1 MAIPGSKRVRSEHDR
16 RTGGRV
22 SAKFAGNGTAR
33 MPALIA
39 EIGMN
44 HLGDEPRARRMLR
57 RTLESGVDS
66 VTFQVR
72 EPQFYH
78 SAETSGLRLRNEFY
92 REAASI
98 VHQAGRQFGMAICD
112 QAMAESL
119 DAMGIDFWK
128 TLSWDFRNDVLHAVL
143 QATGKP
149 VFVST
154 GLSGSQEVRDV
165 SQSLRNA
172 VLVHT
177 QLSQKTAE
185 VNLKAISSMKRE
197 TGLPVAFGLHCGN
210 HDVLK
215 LALAFEP
222 HSILFYV
229 KESGV
234 PARDDEHAIP
244 IEQLTALV
252 GTLKELG
259 RAIGTGVKVA
269 MEAPTWVRVSK

>member
-1 MAIPGSKRVRSEHDR
+1 
-16 RTGGRV
+16 
-22 SAKFAGNGTAR
+22 
-33 MPALIA
+33 MPDLIA

-44 HLGDEPRARRMLR
+44 HLGDEVRAGRMLEK
-57 RTLESGVDS
+57 TLESGVDS

-72 EPQFYH
+72 EPRFYE
-78 SAETSGLRLRNEFY
+78 SAETSGLRLPNEFY
-92 REAASI
+92 REAAI
-98 VHQAGRQFGMAICD
+98 TVHRASRQFGMAICD
-112 QAMAESL
+112 QAMVEPL
-119 DAMGIDFWK
+119 GAMGVDFWK
-128 TLSWDFRNDVLHAVL
+128 TLSWDFRNDALRAVL

-149 VFVST
+149 VFFST
-154 GLSGSQEVRDV
+154 GLSSSREVRDG
-165 SQSLRNA
+165 SKGLRNG

-177 QLSQKTAE
+177 QLSLKTTD

-234 PARDDEHAIP
+234 QARDDEHAIL
-244 IEQLTALV
+244 IEQLAGLV
-252 GTLKELG
+252 DTLKELAG
-259 RAIGTGVKVA
+259 AVGTGIKA
-269 MEAPTWVRVSK
+269 GMEAPAWVRLSK